1 MHTEIPAYPM
11 TDGNAYTL
19 PLFPLSTVV
28 LFPTVSVPLY
38 VFEPRYRQ
46 MTRDALGGDR
56 RIGMVAVRQEF
67 QDRMEGDPPIFET
80 GCEGAIRHAEE
91 RPDGTWSLLLSATKR
106 FRILREAP
114 RDETKLYRTAQVI
127 GLDDSPADPELF
139 RVLRG
144 EVEERLEDLLRPS
157 LDAEALPT
165 ALATIHGLENEQFA
179 NALAQM
185 LDFDVLEKQR
195 LLESSGQLDRATTL
209 RDLLDF
215 RLAEARVL
223 GTTRNTRV
231 H

>member
-1 MHTEIPAYPM
+1 M
-11 TDGNAYTL
+11 TDGNAFTL
-19 PLFPLSTVV
+19 PLFPLTNVV

-46 MTRDALGGDR
+46 MTRDALAGDR
-56 RIGMVAVRQEF
+56 RIGMVAVRREF

-80 GCEGAIRHAEE
+80 GCEGVISHAEE

-114 RDETKLYRTAQVI
+114 RDGTKLYRTAQVI
-127 GLDDSPADPELF
+127 GLDDSPADPEVF
-139 RVLRG
+139 RLLRG
-144 EVEERLEDLLRPS
+144 EVEDRLEDLLRPT
-157 LDAEALPT
+157 LDPEELPN
-165 ALATIHGLENEQFA
+165 ALATIHGLANEQFA

-195 LLESSGQLDRATTL
+195 LLESAGQQDRTITL

-215 RLAEARVL
+215 RLAETRIL
-223 GTTRNTRV
+223 GANRNTRV